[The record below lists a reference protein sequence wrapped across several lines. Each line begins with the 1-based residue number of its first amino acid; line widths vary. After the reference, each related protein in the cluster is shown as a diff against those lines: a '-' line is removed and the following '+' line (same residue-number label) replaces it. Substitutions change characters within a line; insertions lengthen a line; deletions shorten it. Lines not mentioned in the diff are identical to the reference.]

1 MMKMHQ
7 NDVSAHYYKAFD
19 ADKWHFGAKKELKND
34 EDASNLMYL
43 HFFKD
48 DGGNGKFVAHVPRAR
63 KQ

>member
-1 MMKMHQ
+1 MQ
-7 NDVSAHYYKAFD
+7 ISDILVQ
-19 ADKWHFGAKKELKND
+19 KKELKND

-63 KQ
+63 K